1 MGFWWLRVE
10 SKREQSVR
18 DQQLDNWTTGE
29 TNDRSFTIIETE
41 TLTGF

>member
-1 MGFWWLRVE
+1 MGCWGLRVE

-18 DQQLDNWTTGE
+18 EQQLDNWTTGE

-41 TLTGF
+41 SLTGF